1 MLEGIKRDADPD
13 QEDQA
18 VHDRVVS
25 AGLQRPRGEDDD
37 PQHRQASGNQAL
49 DCAGVER
56 RDHRN
61 CRDGGS
67 VGLAVGEL
75 TSSA

>member
-37 PQHRQASGNQAL
+37 PQHR
-49 DCAGVER
+49 
-56 RDHRN
+56 
-61 CRDGGS
+61 DGGS
-67 VGLAVGEL
+67 AGLAVGEL